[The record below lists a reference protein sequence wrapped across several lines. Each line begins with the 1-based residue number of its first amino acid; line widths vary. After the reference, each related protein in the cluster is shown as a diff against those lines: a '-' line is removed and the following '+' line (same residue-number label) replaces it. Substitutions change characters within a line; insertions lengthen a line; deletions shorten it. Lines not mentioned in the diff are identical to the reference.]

1 MELVQ
6 GTYEHKKALEGL
18 VVEVKREEVCVFV
31 DATVAGS
38 RFFFFFRSRERGEIK
53 SDCNH

>member
-6 GTYEHKKALEGL
+6 GTYEHKKALEG
-18 VVEVKREEVCVFV
+18 VSSRSEREEVCVFV